1 MENADVFTTAYAD
14 KAQFNTSGGRSKMV
28 MDEYLMGATC
38 VLLASK
44 FYEIDD
50 NLIMIADLQKEMK
63 QMCYLRDEEVQRT
76 EIQILNRMNW
86 NLLRTL
92 PLDFV

>member
-1 MENADVFTTAYAD
+1 
-14 KAQFNTSGGRSKMV
+14 MV

-50 NLIMIADLQKEMK
+50 NLIMISDLQKEMK
-63 QMCYLRDEEVQRT
+63 QLCYIRDEEVQRT
-76 EIQILNRMNW
+76 EI
-86 NLLRTL
+86 
-92 PLDFV
+92 

>member
-1 MENADVFTTAYAD
+1 MDVSNSRRQRVIELILSIARKLKQRQKTVHFAIVYADILMENADVFTTAYAD

-44 FYEIDD
+44 FY
-50 NLIMIADLQKEMK
+50 
-63 QMCYLRDEEVQRT
+63 
-76 EIQILNRMNW
+76 
-86 NLLRTL
+86 
-92 PLDFV
+92 

>member
-1 MENADVFTTAYAD
+1 VHFAIVYADILMENSNIFTTVYAD
-14 KAQFNTSGGRSKMV
+14 KKQFNTSGRSKMV

-63 QMCYLRDEEVQRT
+63 QMCYIRDEDVQRT
-76 EIQILNRMNW
+76 EI
-86 NLLRTL
+86 
-92 PLDFV
+92 